1 MRAEQRQRKITST
14 RLIAHSHMSKHQA
27 QGLTCALSCTPGV
40 GGNNLHVSRA
50 DPNAAS
56 SLLASQQ
63 GLIAFTCKPFPALLI
78 YYLGAFLV
86 PEVKVKKKK
95 KKMLGLDLSPPAQGP
110 GPHAASWGRC
120 CPALINH
127 CPGCRGTRL
136 SLDRKE

>member
-1 MRAEQRQRKITST
+1 MRAEQRQRKITSA
-14 RLIAHSHMSKHQA
+14 RLIARSHMSKHQA

-95 KKMLGLDLSPPAQGP
+95 KKDARAGFIS
-110 GPHAASWGRC
+110 SST
-120 CPALINH
+120 
-127 CPGCRGTRL
+127 GTRAPRCL
-136 SLDRKE
+136 LGPVLPSTN